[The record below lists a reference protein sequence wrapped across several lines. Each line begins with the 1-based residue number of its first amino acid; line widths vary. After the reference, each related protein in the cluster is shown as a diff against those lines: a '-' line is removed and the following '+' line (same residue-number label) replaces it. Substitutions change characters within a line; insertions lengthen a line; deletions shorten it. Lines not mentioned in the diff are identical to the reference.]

1 MKQAVIESY
10 LRRAVINCR
19 ESSLSATEIQ
29 DLIRMTSAGKSVATR
44 YRSLCRALHNN
55 QRTKPLRSKM
65 TSTTKPIT
73 PLCQRMIDDMRMR
86 KLSPKTQASYIR
98 VVKRFSRL
106 PPLERSPN
114 TASAG
119 DLRSYQMRLV
129 DHGISPISLNATT
142 PDSSSS
148 LKRHWIIPS

>member
-98 VVKRFSRL
+98 VVKRFSRRPPWSDRRIL
-106 PPLERSPN
+106 PAPATYAVIRCAWLI
-114 TASAG
+114 TAF
-119 DLRSYQMRLV
+119 RQF
-129 DHGISPISLNATT
+129 H
-142 PDSSSS
+142 
-148 LKRHWIIPS
+148 